1 MANPF
6 TELNGAAQAVAA
18 TVTGIEWTERYDG
31 QEPEDIASRV
41 ARAGSGVH
49 VRVASGRRDVAGSGV
64 QSNVLV
70 HFIIGC
76 RSVRSRASAA
86 EAAEELLWDF
96 MDNMENNRLS
106 LSWLM
111 MGLQYREFE
120 VVYQLPTV
128 VVMSVV
134 METRFDLAEWTE

>member
-1 MANPF
+1 
-6 TELNGAAQAVAA
+6 
-18 TVTGIEWTERYDG
+18 
-31 QEPEDIASRV
+31 
-41 ARAGSGVH
+41 
-49 VRVASGRRDVAGSGV
+49 
-64 QSNVLV
+64 
-70 HFIIGC
+70 
-76 RSVRSRASAA
+76 
-86 EAAEELLWDF
+86 